1 MALFSKFKSKSKKAS
16 KEEEKKAAADAKAA
30 AQPVKAPQR
39 GRNGKIIPPAAA
51 VPEKAINDIPAPS
64 QLPRHF
70 HSPLGQGHGRN
81 YSFEEQP
88 HTENGKPE
96 HFNPHLSSDSG
107 YASPAAE
114 SRTHSR
120 DPSTQQPRRNQDY
133 LSASNKSMPQLTLGE
148 ELAQEPAFADQSDRG
163 RQHPPSENTLKPSKS
178 LHTMRKESRPDQLG
192 PLPTPQNNQHHYQ
205 DGRQQRMIQQSMPMR
220 PASVP
225 AQALQP
231 RHQRVNRPPPQR
243 SSSPGPVLQSAH
255 PALSSRSHASASPN
269 TGSPFDWES
278 PSARSHQSQ
287 LSSFQPPRSPTSPSS
302 HVANPSYDHDE
313 ITPSLNILS
322 GLKVNKRG
330 LILDEEGDPIGEL
343 FEGDIIDC
351 VRQKADAQGGVL
363 DEYGRVV
370 GRVRTLSIR
379 SPGTSLHRS
388 NTNATNASN
397 VDHRRSASPAPPVP
411 ALSSA
416 REPHNLVEG
425 QHNAPQSLGR
435 TSSHYV
441 AQREVP
447 SSPTRLSSTPPQHNS
462 HEQEYDLSGRP
473 VDPQESEVSQ
483 QNLSELAE
491 QHELSAPRHEGS
503 TRRSESLPSVPESR
517 STAEVVL
524 SDNGSA
530 TSDDSHQALTTH
542 ASQHT
547 VGGVASQERVS
558 THQGIVQDVEDA
570 TSQQPQV
577 AVDADRME
585 QSMRHARQREQP
597 AQVYAPPT
605 INRSVSERAMPS
617 AGLPPVPAVPKNYM
631 DFNKAA
637 HVQPIG
643 QYAAPN
649 RVKAP
654 LPAFPGR
661 GVSVGLAGGSFGN
674 GPMPGM
680 PNRRMTTHGFPS
692 SPALNMSGLHAQS
705 PFAKS
710 HASTPLIRSP
720 LSSQGKS
727 RILSSSTG
735 TRHVLQNASNMT
747 TTETTPPE
755 SDHGS
760 AQGDT
765 RPANRMQGHS
775 RSQSLKTVN
784 TASGVAGAGKPR
796 RVFAKATP
804 EKSADIVVQEM
815 GDDKKTDKKKKGM
828 KGLFGKK
835 K

>member
-16 KEEEKKAAADAKAA
+16 KEEENKAAADAKAA
-30 AQPVKAPQR
+30 AQPVKAQR

-51 VPEKAINDIPAPS
+51 VPEKTTHDIPAPS
-64 QLPRHF
+64 KLPRKF
-70 HSPLGQGHGRN
+70 HSPLATGHGRT
-81 YSFEEQP
+81 YSFEDHS
-88 HTENGKPE
+88 HTEAGKPE
-96 HFNPHLSSDSG
+96 YFNPHLSSDSG
-107 YASPAAE
+107 YASPVAE
-114 SRTHSR
+114 SRVHSQG
-120 DPSTQQPRRNQDY
+120 PSTQQPQRDQDY
-133 LSASNKSMPQLTLGE
+133 LQTSNRSMPRLTLGE
-148 ELAQEPAFADQSDRG
+148 ELAQEPAFAAQPDRG
-163 RQHPPSENTLKPSKS
+163 RQDNHSENTLKPSKS
-178 LHTMRKESRPDQLG
+178 LHTMRKESNTDQLG

-205 DGRQQRMIQQSMPMR
+205 DGRQQRLIQQSMPMR

-231 RHQRVNRPPPQR
+231 RHQRVNRPAPQR
-243 SSSPGPVLQSAH
+243 SSSPGPVLQSVH
-255 PALSSRSHASASPN
+255 PALSSRSRASAPPN

-278 PSARSHQSQ
+278 PSARNPQSQ
-287 LSSFQPPRSPTSPSS
+287 LSSNQPPRSPTSPSS
-302 HVANPSYDHDE
+302 HIANPSYDHDE

-351 VRQKADAQGGVL
+351 VRQKADAHGGVL

-388 NTNATNASN
+388 NTNATNASY

-416 REPHNLVEG
+416 REPHTLVEG
-425 QHNAPQSLGR
+425 QHNAPQSLGQ
-435 TSSHYV
+435 TSSDYV
-441 AQREVP
+441 AQKEVS
-447 SSPTRLSSTPPQHNS
+447 SSPTRLSSTPPQHDS
-462 HEQEYDLSGRP
+462 QEQEDDLSLRP
-473 VDPQESEVSQ
+473 HDPQESEISQ

-491 QHELSAPRHEGS
+491 QHELSASPREGS
-503 TRRSESLPSVPESR
+503 AERSESLPSVPESR

-530 TSDDSHQALTTH
+530 TSDESHRALTAH
-542 ASQHT
+542 APQHT
-547 VGGVASQERVS
+547 LGGIASQEQVS
-558 THQGIVQDVEDA
+558 AHQRTVQDVGDA
-570 TSQQPQV
+570 TLQQPQV

-585 QSMRHARQREQP
+585 QSMRHSRQREQP
-597 AQVYAPPT
+597 AQMYTPPA

-637 HVQPIG
+637 HVQSIG

-661 GVSVGLAGGSFGN
+661 GLSVGLAGGSFGN

-692 SPALNMSGLHAQS
+692 SPAFNMAGLHAQS
-705 PFAKS
+705 QFAKS
-710 HASTPLIRSP
+710 HASTPLVRSP

-727 RILSSSTG
+727 CLSRSSTC
-735 TRHVLQNASNMT
+735 TRRGLQNATNT
-747 TTETTPPE
+747 LTTETTPPE

-784 TASGVAGAGKPR
+784 TTSGVAGAGKPR

-804 EKSADIVVQEM
+804 EKSADVVVQEV
-815 GDDKKTDKKKKGM
+815 GDEKKADKKKTGM